1 MVKLM
6 KLPPNIPFQP
16 DLIEFANWI
25 KMNDEISSLIIVPI
39 IITVLESQNSV
50 CSGSNFHT
58 IKQ

>member
-1 MVKLM
+1 M

-25 KMNDEISSLIIVPI
+25 KMNDEISSLIIVLI